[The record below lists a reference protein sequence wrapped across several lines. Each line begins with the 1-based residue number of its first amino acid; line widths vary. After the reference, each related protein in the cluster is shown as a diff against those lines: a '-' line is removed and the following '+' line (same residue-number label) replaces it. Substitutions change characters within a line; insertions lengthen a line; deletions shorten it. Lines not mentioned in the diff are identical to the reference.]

1 MSVILGFGLASLF
14 RKACKDRNC
23 LIFKA
28 PDQKEIDKKT
38 YEFDGQCYQFK
49 PKVKRC
55 DVTKKDFRLLI
66 DFALYVGGNP
76 LYITYMNSDTTN
88 ISELPVQPG
97 TTGGEA
103 QNIVMT
109 TTEQQS
115 TTYSPNVPG
124 LNNSSASASA
134 GPPAPQNGQGAV
146 QGQAPQPQMQQSQ
159 SQPQMSKEM
168 MSQFTGELKN
178 ANQNNLTQLPT
189 RDVPMNPLL
198 HVQDD
203 QSKPNHVPQQASA
216 PDYIKEFNNIENTIK
231 QNTPNAQE
239 NHFMDNIYEEIQ
251 TPLLILFYSF

>member
-1 MSVILGFGLASLF
+1 
-14 RKACKDRNC
+14 
-23 LIFKA
+23 
-28 PDQKEIDKKT
+28 
-38 YEFDGQCYQFK
+38 
-49 PKVKRC
+49 
-55 DVTKKDFRLLI
+55 
-66 DFALYVGGNP
+66 
-76 LYITYMNSDTTN
+76 MNSDTTN

-251 TPLLILFYSF
+251 TPLLIFILFFIFQLPSVSKEFNRQFPILLSNDSSLTLKGFIVKSFIVALLYFLINKGIAQLSL

>member
-1 MSVILGFGLASLF
+1 
-14 RKACKDRNC
+14 
-23 LIFKA
+23 
-28 PDQKEIDKKT
+28 
-38 YEFDGQCYQFK
+38 
-49 PKVKRC
+49 
-55 DVTKKDFRLLI
+55 
-66 DFALYVGGNP
+66 
-76 LYITYMNSDTTN
+76 MNSDTTN

-124 LNNSSASASA
+124 LNNSSAPASA

-251 TPLLILFYSF
+251 TPLLIFILFFIFQLPSVSKEFNRQFPILLSNDSSLTLKGFIVKSFIVALLYFLINKGIAQLSL